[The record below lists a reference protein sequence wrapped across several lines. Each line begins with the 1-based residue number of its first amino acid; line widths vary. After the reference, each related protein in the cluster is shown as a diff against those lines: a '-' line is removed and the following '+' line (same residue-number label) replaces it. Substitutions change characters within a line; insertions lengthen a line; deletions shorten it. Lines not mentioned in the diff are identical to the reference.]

1 MLKTPILLGRIN
13 LFFEKV
19 MRKRST
25 FADPG
30 REDGSLAGR
39 QSEEEQMEDL
49 SGRDSR
55 RASVTGFKR
64 LPAAGFVL
72 KSWQKKGG
80 TAIIRPLHTCMQ
92 RVLLFHRSFRRKRC
106 FDYVHSNRQMEHIW

>member
-1 MLKTPILLGRIN
+1 MQTLAERTAHWLEGSPRKSRW
-13 LFFEKV
+13 KV
-19 MRKRST
+19 ASEPEFST
-25 FADPG
+25 DECLIPG
-30 REDGSLAGR
+30 
-39 QSEEEQMEDL
+39 L

-80 TAIIRPLHTCMQ
+80 TAMIRPLHTCMQ

-106 FDYVHSNRQMEHIW
+106 FDYVHSNQQMEHIW

>member
-1 MLKTPILLGRIN
+1 MLKTPIFLGRIN

-39 QSEEEQMEDL
+39 QSEEEQME
-49 SGRDSR
+49 G
-55 RASVTGFKR
+55 
-64 LPAAGFVL
+64 
-72 KSWQKKGG
+72 
-80 TAIIRPLHTCMQ
+80 
-92 RVLLFHRSFRRKRC
+92 SF
-106 FDYVHSNRQMEHIW
+106 

>member
-1 MLKTPILLGRIN
+1 MQTLAERTAHWLEGSPRKSRW
-13 LFFEKV
+13 KV
-19 MRKRST
+19 ASEPEFST
-25 FADPG
+25 DERLIP
-30 REDGSLAGR
+30 
-39 QSEEEQMEDL
+39 DL

-80 TAIIRPLHTCMQ
+80 TAIIRPLQETAKGIFDALVCKKGCQWPAFCMA
-92 RVLLFHRSFRRKRC
+92 
-106 FDYVHSNRQMEHIW
+106 